1 MVIAITFGVILA
13 SLLFMREIAKMTRL
27 HDLADHKRYAHE
39 VPAGALLYKINGPLF
54 FAAAERVFGELVA
67 QVKGHTLLVLQMEA
81 VSILDAGGL
90 SAFLQF
96 EQQMVKAG
104 VQLRVAELQFQPL
117 KTLARAKVR
126 PVPGQLEFY
135 GSLEEALKGE
145 HSQEQ
150 PAT

>member
-1 MVIAITFGVILA
+1 
-13 SLLFMREIAKMTRL
+13 
-27 HDLADHKRYAHE
+27 
-39 VPAGALLYKINGPLF
+39 
-54 FAAAERVFGELVA
+54 
-67 QVKGHTLLVLQMEA
+67 MEA

-96 EQQMVKAG
+96 EKQMAKAG

-145 HSQEQ
+145 HLHE
-150 PAT
+150 ATGN

>member
-1 MVIAITFGVILA
+1 MP
-13 SLLFMREIAKMTRL
+13 EQ
-27 HDLADHKRYAHE
+27 
-39 VPAGALLYKINGPLF
+39 ALLYKINGPLF

-67 QVKGHTLLVLQMEA
+67 QVKGHKLLVLQMEA

-96 EQQMVKAG
+96 EKQMAKAG

-126 PVPGQLEFY
+126 PQPGKLEFY

-145 HSQEQ
+145 HLHEV
-150 PAT
+150 AVN